1 MPHKN
6 ARRDEA
12 APARL
17 IIMPPCN
24 ARVAGL
30 AKLWVTVARL
40 DPDAGRCNAH
50 HAAHVT
56 RTARRSSIG
65 RPAAAGMRRHADT
78 APRVRCRHVPLAQ
91 ALLQRHSREHFVP
104 EICRPVTALAL
115 IAAAQVVLA
124 VSSCVI
130 ASSAPPCSP
139 VRLPPP
145 CRGPTRRSARRAC
158 SMLQTNP
165 TADARRMHNDIM
177 FTLFVVFVAA
187 QIGGEISQR
196 LHLPGVVG
204 EIAAGCVIGPS
215 LLGWIS
221 IDQIAP
227 GTALDVLAEIGVVL
241 LLFSV
246 GLETRLEDLK
256 KVGAIAFLVG
266 LVGVVVPFLMGSVW
280 AHGNGFD
287 WARSMFVAAAFVA
300 TSAGITAR
308 VLQELNALQ
317 RIESK
322 VILGAA
328 VIDDVLAMLLLGV
341 VVSMQ
346 RGGAFSATHLL
357 LVLAGAIG
365 FIAVI
370 GWGGT
375 RVMRWNSAWLD
386 KPKGAHS
393 PLMIVLAL
401 CLGLAW
407 VSTLFG
413 LAAIIGAFLAGMV
426 ASETRQ
432 RESLEKK
439 TMPLLAL
446 LTPFFFVVTG
456 SKIDLH
462 ELASVEALWMLGV
475 VTLIA
480 VISKFIGG
488 WLGAISLGP
497 QSATIIGTGM
507 VPRGEVGIVVAT
519 LGLAAGA
526 FDNRIYAIIV
536 AMSLL
541 TSVVTPPILAWLLK
555 RPDARANVGKEPP
568 PQIDAPT

>member
-1 MPHKN
+1 M
-6 ARRDEA
+6 
-12 APARL
+12 
-17 IIMPPCN
+17 
-24 ARVAGL
+24 
-30 AKLWVTVARL
+30 
-40 DPDAGRCNAH
+40 
-50 HAAHVT
+50 
-56 RTARRSSIG
+56 
-65 RPAAAGMRRHADT
+65 ADT
-78 APRVRCRHVPLAQ
+78 PH
-91 ALLQRHSREHFVP
+91 
-104 EICRPVTALAL
+104 
-115 IAAAQVVLA
+115 
-124 VSSCVI
+124 
-130 ASSAPPCSP
+130 
-139 VRLPPP
+139 
-145 CRGPTRRSARRAC
+145 
-158 SMLQTNP
+158 
-165 TADARRMHNDIM
+165 MHNDIL

-187 QIGGEISQR
+187 QVGGEIAQR
-196 LHLPGVVG
+196 LKLPSVVG
-204 EIAAGCVIGPS
+204 EITAGCVIGPS
-215 LLGWIS
+215 LLGWLTVE
-221 IDQIAP
+221 QIAP
-227 GTALDVLAEIGVVL
+227 GTALDVLAEIGVIL

-266 LVGVVVPFLMGSVW
+266 VIGVFVPFLMGSVW

-287 WARSMFVAAAFVA
+287 WDRSMFVAAAFVA

-308 VLQELNALQ
+308 VLQELHALQ

-346 RGGAFSATHLL
+346 GGGAFSVSHLL

-375 RVMRWNSAWLD
+375 RVMRWNSTWLD
-386 KPKGAHS
+386 KPKGAQS

-413 LAAIIGAFLAGMV
+413 LAAIIGAFLAGMI

-432 RESLEKK
+432 REALEHK
-439 TMPLLAL
+439 TTPLLAL
-446 LTPFFFVVTG
+446 LVPFFFVVTG

-462 ELASVEALWMLGV
+462 ELASAEALWMLGI

-488 WLGAISLGP
+488 WLGSIKLGP
-497 QSATIIGTGM
+497 HSATIVGVGM

-519 LGLAAGA
+519 LGLAAGV

-541 TSVVTPPILAWLLK
+541 TSVITPPILAWLLK
-555 RPDARANVGKEPP
+555 RPDTRENRGDDEEHPEVE
-568 PQIDAPT
+568 THT

>member
-1 MPHKN
+1 M
-6 ARRDEA
+6 
-12 APARL
+12 
-17 IIMPPCN
+17 
-24 ARVAGL
+24 
-30 AKLWVTVARL
+30 
-40 DPDAGRCNAH
+40 
-50 HAAHVT
+50 
-56 RTARRSSIG
+56 
-65 RPAAAGMRRHADT
+65 
-78 APRVRCRHVPLAQ
+78 
-91 ALLQRHSREHFVP
+91 
-104 EICRPVTALAL
+104 
-115 IAAAQVVLA
+115 
-124 VSSCVI
+124 
-130 ASSAPPCSP
+130 
-139 VRLPPP
+139 
-145 CRGPTRRSARRAC
+145 
-158 SMLQTNP
+158 
-165 TADARRMHNDIM
+165 ADARRMHNDIL
-177 FTLFVVFVAA
+177 FSLFVVFVAA
-187 QIGGEISQR
+187 QLGGEIAQR
-196 LHLPGVVG
+196 LKLPGVVG
-204 EIAAGCVIGPS
+204 EIVAGCVIGPS
-215 LLGWIS
+215 VLGWIS
-221 IDQIAP
+221 IEQIAP

-256 KVGAIAFLVG
+256 KVGVVAFLVG
-266 LVGVVVPFLMGSVW
+266 IVGVVVPFLMASVW

-287 WARSMFVAAAFVA
+287 WDRSMFVAAAFVA

-308 VLQELNALQ
+308 VLQELRALQ

-341 VVSMQ
+341 VVSLQ
-346 RGGAFSATHLL
+346 GGGAFSASHLL

-375 RVMRWNSAWLD
+375 RMMRWNSTWLD
-386 KPKGAHS
+386 KPLGAHS

-413 LAAIIGAFLAGMV
+413 LAAIIGAFLAGMI

-432 RESLEKK
+432 REALEHN

-462 ELASVEALWMLGV
+462 ELASIDALWMLGV
-475 VTLIA
+475 VTVIA

-488 WLGAISLGP
+488 WLGSIALGP
-497 QSATIIGTGM
+497 HSATIVGVGM

-519 LGLAAGA
+519 LGLAAGV
-526 FDNRIYAIIV
+526 FNNRIYAIIV

-541 TSVVTPPILAWLLK
+541 TSVVTPPVLAWLLK
-555 RPDARANVGKEPP
+555 RPDARGHGDNSDGQPG
-568 PQIDAPT
+568 IDAPT